1 MSNRGQMQTWNPK
14 KIYRTVTIMGIN
26 RFQDALTLRFGPI
39 FSIIIIRL
47 VKYLA
52 VNLPL
57 SMINFVP
64 KSLCSLF
71 AGASLLENSSKDRC
85 FLWSNRAGRSKF
97 SGHQK
102 VAFFVKISYAFKNL
116 NDIEFKK
123 YINDEVLG
131 RRPNQQNL
139 DFYKVWSFHNAN
151 QVDNVRLLSIL
162 IKNLEQSD
170 IQGDLEPLR
179 YLPEHTTNMGHLSLL
194 FFYANFYRVA
204 DPKREIAIWPE
215 ISPNKFYLQELLKI
229 FPLPYKLISGVPDIS
244 TLKNNQI
251 DTLQYSRL
259 RVGKWRYEVGSCLP
273 CAQDFPEYLVSEAF
287 KLKSNEDFTDNA
299 FFELQK
305 INFDKK
311 KWFVILHIKEHSMG
325 YSFGGETRDAAISTY
340 RKCCELINSLGGQ
353 VVRMGGPNFPKLQQG
368 FPAIDYAHSRVRSE
382 KLDYWLWA
390 NCKFWI
396 GNGNGASFAVMPF
409 KKPRLVTNVWPINSF
424 GPIYD
429 IYMPKIIFDNKNNKL
444 LSPEELFTI
453 KLSRS
458 MKKDLF
464 RTYSLS
470 LIDNSPELLK
480 DATLE
485 MYNLI
490 ESEFQNKPISYSKF
504 ELEINK
510 SIMASPTT
518 PVMRIPRV
526 FQEFIDNNKAK

>member
-1 MSNRGQMQTWNPK
+1 
-14 KIYRTVTIMGIN
+14 
-26 RFQDALTLRFGPI
+26 
-39 FSIIIIRL
+39 
-47 VKYLA
+47 
-52 VNLPL
+52 
-57 SMINFVP
+57 
-64 KSLCSLF
+64 
-71 AGASLLENSSKDRC
+71 
-85 FLWSNRAGRSKF
+85 
-97 SGHQK
+97 
-102 VAFFVKISYAFKNL
+102 
-116 NDIEFKK
+116 
-123 YINDEVLG
+123 
-131 RRPNQQNL
+131 
-139 DFYKVWSFHNAN
+139 
-151 QVDNVRLLSIL
+151 
-162 IKNLEQSD
+162 
-170 IQGDLEPLR
+170 
-179 YLPEHTTNMGHLSLL
+179 
-194 FFYANFYRVA
+194 
-204 DPKREIAIWPE
+204 
-215 ISPNKFYLQELLKI
+215 
-229 FPLPYKLISGVPDIS
+229 
-244 TLKNNQI
+244 
-251 DTLQYSRL
+251 
-259 RVGKWRYEVGSCLP
+259 
-273 CAQDFPEYLVSEAF
+273 
-287 KLKSNEDFTDNA
+287 
-299 FFELQK
+299 
-305 INFDKK
+305 
-311 KWFVILHIKEHSMG
+311 MG

-490 ESEFQNKPISYSKF
+490 ESEF
-504 ELEINK
+504 
-510 SIMASPTT
+510 
-518 PVMRIPRV
+518 
-526 FQEFIDNNKAK
+526 